1 MSRTGRPRQF
11 DEDRALEA
19 AMVLFWENGYEATSL
34 AQLRSSMGMSSASF
48 YGAFGSKEGL
58 FAAVVQRYID
68 SYGRATAPLADESMD
83 PRDALEKTLRGSVAM
98 QTDATHPL
106 GCLVGLGGII
116 DGPDAGKHSALAA
129 RRSVDRRNIAA
140 LIERAV
146 DRGQLDPSIPID
158 ATATLFHSFLLG
170 LSPLARDGVTADALQ
185 ASVSAMMTFWD
196 SMHSR

>member
-34 AQLRSSMGMSSASF
+34 AQLRSSMGVSSASF
-48 YGAFGSKEGL
+48 YGAFGSKDGL
-58 FAAVVQRYID
+58 FDAVVQRYID
-68 SYGRATAPLADESMD
+68 SYGRATAPLADESID

-116 DGPDAGKHSALAA
+116 AGPDGGKHSALAA
-129 RRSVDRRNIAA
+129 RRTVDRRNIAA
-140 LIERAV
+140 LVARAV
-146 DRGQLDPSIPID
+146 DQGQLDPSISID
-158 ATATLFHSFLLG
+158 ATATLFHGFLLG
-170 LSPLARDGVTADALQ
+170 LSPLARDGVPADELQ

-196 SMHSR
+196 SMRPR